1 METWERA
8 GPTNRGNGVGIF
20 ELVRGILEDGKT
32 LIAKELLAA
41 KLEIKEE
48 IAKTRQATI
57 LLAAGCFI
65 FAIGVI
71 MLSLMVAFLLDRYS
85 ILPLW
90 ASFGTVGVV
99 YVIVAGILFAMG
111 KRKVAEIDAFP
122 RDSVNGARE
131 DVRYIQ
137 QAIRR

>member
-1 METWERA
+1 
-8 GPTNRGNGVGIF
+8 
-20 ELVRGILEDGKT
+20 
-32 LIAKELLAA
+32 
-41 KLEIKEE
+41 
-48 IAKTRQATI
+48 
-57 LLAAGCFI
+57 
-65 FAIGVI
+65 
-71 MLSLMVAFLLDRYS
+71 
-85 ILPLW
+85 
-90 ASFGTVGVV
+90 VGVV